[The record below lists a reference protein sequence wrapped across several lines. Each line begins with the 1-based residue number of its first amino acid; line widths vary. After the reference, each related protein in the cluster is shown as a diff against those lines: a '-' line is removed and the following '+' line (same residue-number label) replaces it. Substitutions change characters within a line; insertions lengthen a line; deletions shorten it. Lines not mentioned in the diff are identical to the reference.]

1 MQYVYFCPSC
11 NNLECHNSDN
21 LSLECAE
28 CGKKLISLKVDMD
41 TWNDLSN
48 DEMVSLIDK
57 ARNSGLK
64 KPVFKPEPEPE
75 DTDFDVY
82 DVPKNKHKGKT
93 QKKRNKLLIPLI
105 ILVVVLVLG
114 AVAVVI
120 YLTQNGSSAAGD
132 SSEETVAEVP
142 KETVELTKDNF
153 LKYFDV
159 TTTCG
164 SKVQENQSRDFLGFY
179 SFDFSSDMTITI
191 KARKPLQCENC
202 YVSLNPHV
210 ENIGNYSI
218 TDDEVDNIKLEPD
231 GYNTTTKK
239 IHMNGYP
246 FATFEFYVYDRNLEV
261 KNASGT
267 ITFDEGTFTKETDPN
282 TTTQAQ

>member
-28 CGKKLISLKVDMD
+28 CGKKLLSLHVDMD

-48 DEMVSLIDK
+48 DEMVALIDK

-75 DTDFDVY
+75 TDELEAY
-82 DVPKNKHKGKT
+82 ELPKNKS
-93 QKKRNKLLIPLI
+93 KKRKKKNKLLLPLI
-105 ILVVVLVLG
+105 IAIAVLIIG
-114 AVAVVI
+114 AIAVAVVFI
-120 YLTQNGSSAAGD
+120 TKDGTGAAGETA
-132 SSEETVAEVP
+132 EETVKEVP